1 MCWAVGSL
9 IFCREM
15 TQFWRCN
22 ITLLLL
28 NNDIRSKFNIFL
40 YMYFVA
46 TLSWAA
52 ISGYFSKSASP
63 LQGNIVYATPPLNL
77 VRSLVLSL
85 SGSFFGSQPRLQI
98 HCIGPANTL
107 HRACKYIAQGLQIHC
122 KGHRLH
128 RDSTF
133 CAHSDS
139 MPS

>member
-1 MCWAVGSL
+1 MVLKVVGICAGLWAHS
-9 IFCREM
+9 IFNREI

-22 ITLLLL
+22 ITLLLW

-77 VRSLVLSL
+77 VCSLVLSL

-107 HRACKYIAQGLQIHC
+107 YRPCKYIWHKACNTFGRACQYTAQGL
-122 KGHRLH
+122 
-128 RDSTF
+128 
-133 CAHSDS
+133 
-139 MPS
+139 

>member
-1 MCWAVGSL
+1 MVLKVVGICAGLWAY
-9 IFCREM
+9 FFFFREM

-22 ITLLLL
+22 ITLLLW

-77 VRSLVLSL
+77 VCSLVLSL

-107 HRACKYIAQGLQIHC
+107 YRPCKYIWHKACNTFGRACQYTAQGL
-122 KGHRLH
+122 
-128 RDSTF
+128 
-133 CAHSDS
+133 
-139 MPS
+139 